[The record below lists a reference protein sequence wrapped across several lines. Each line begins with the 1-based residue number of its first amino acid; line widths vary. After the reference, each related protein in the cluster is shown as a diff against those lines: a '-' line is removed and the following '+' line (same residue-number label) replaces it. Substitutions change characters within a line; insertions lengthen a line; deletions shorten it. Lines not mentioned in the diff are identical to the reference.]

1 MFWWPHGGHGERAR
15 ARAGYGVRRWA
26 RGWPGRA
33 SAERFA
39 ASQRRTGLE
48 GFEATSERL
57 EKKSA
62 PARERT
68 GRQDFFRSVEQ
79 PWLKRQIV
87 GTERTELRLYPL
99 PVSTILDR
107 GSIV

>member
-57 EKKSA
+57 ERRVLRHA
-62 PARERT
+62 N
-68 GRQDFFRSVEQ
+68 GRDVLSLPRSV
-79 PWLKRQIV
+79 
-87 GTERTELRLYPL
+87 LR
-99 PVSTILDR
+99 VD
-107 GSIV
+107 V

>member
-48 GFEATSERL
+48 GFEATSERRNAI
-57 EKKSA
+57 ENESA
-62 PARERT
+62 PARVRT
-68 GRQDFFRSVEQ
+68 SRRSR
-79 PWLKRQIV
+79 KN
-87 GTERTELRLYPL
+87 
-99 PVSTILDR
+99 
-107 GSIV
+107 